1 MGCRAPGGEERGEP
15 VLERVDAGAAGDRG
29 GGGRGAWG
37 ELVGYACGAGLGAGE
52 VRLRGGVEAV
62 GLAGGRLLGGF
73 ELAQLVFIVG
83 KFVYCVLEQRSARAV
98 PTCVL
103 VQGVA
108 QSCEA
113 LDGMNMSYPPRSP
126 CP

>member
-1 MGCRAPGGEERGEP
+1 MA
-15 VLERVDAGAAGDRG
+15 VD
-29 GGGRGAWG
+29 
-37 ELVGYACGAGLGAGE
+37 
-52 VRLRGGVEAV
+52 
-62 GLAGGRLLGGF
+62 LAGGRLLGGF

-83 KFVYCVLEQRSARAV
+83 KFVYCILEQRSARAV

-103 VQGVA
+103 VQCVA

-113 LDGMNMSYPPRSP
+113 LDGMNRSYLPRSP